1 MNRFR
6 IDHATMR
13 FGVFGDPIAHSKSP
27 VMMNRAFEATG
38 INGIY
43 MAFHVRPHQLQS
55 AVEGIRGLGFRGVNV
70 TIPHK
75 QAVME
80 YLDEIDEG
88 ARVIGAVN
96 TIVNNDGV
104 LVGYNTDGIGYV
116 RSLKEETGVRLAGKR
131 ILLIGA
137 GGAARGVAYALA
149 QEAPECIWIINR
161 TADRAVEL
169 AWSLKSYADVRGMG
183 SEGLDDIKHKVD
195 IVINT
200 TSIGM
205 HPDVDERP
213 ADPTIF
219 PAGTLFSDLVYNPRI
234 TRWLREARELGS
246 VVHGGLGMFI
256 YQGAYAFEYWTG
268 IQAPVQVMRET
279 VEQALQQA

>member
-1 MNRFR
+1 MDRMR

-27 VMMNRAFEATG
+27 VMMNHAFAAAG

-43 MAFHVRPHQLQS
+43 MAFHVKPKQLRS
-55 AVEGIRGLGFRGVNV
+55 AVEGIRGLGYRGVNV

-75 QAVME
+75 LAVME

-96 TIVNNDGV
+96 TIVNDNGV
-104 LVGYNTDGIGYV
+104 LIGYNTDGIGYV
-116 RSLKEETGVRLAGKR
+116 RSLKEETGVDLAGKR

-149 QEAPECIWIINR
+149 REAPECIWIVNR
-161 TADRAVEL
+161 TAERAVDL
-169 AWSLKSYADVRGMG
+169 AQSLQAYGDVRGMG
-183 SEGLDDIKHKVD
+183 TEALADIKHKVD

-205 HPDVDERP
+205 HPDIEGRP
-213 ADPTIF
+213 ADPRSFPPGTI
-219 PAGTLFSDLVYNPRI
+219 FSDLIYNPRM
-234 TRWLREARELGS
+234 TRWLKEAQELGRI
-246 VVHGGLGMFI
+246 VHGGLGMFI

-268 IQAPVQVMRET
+268 REAPVQVMREA
-279 VEQALQQA
+279 VEQALTEK

>member
-1 MNRFR
+1 
-6 IDHATMR
+6 
-13 FGVFGDPIAHSKSP
+13 
-27 VMMNRAFEATG
+27 
-38 INGIY
+38 
-43 MAFHVRPHQLQS
+43 
-55 AVEGIRGLGFRGVNV
+55 
-70 TIPHK
+70 
-75 QAVME
+75 
-80 YLDEIDEG
+80 
-88 ARVIGAVN
+88 
-96 TIVNNDGV
+96 
-104 LVGYNTDGIGYV
+104 
-116 RSLKEETGVRLAGKR
+116 
-131 ILLIGA
+131 
-137 GGAARGVAYALA
+137 
-149 QEAPECIWIINR
+149 
-161 TADRAVEL
+161 
-169 AWSLKSYADVRGMG
+169 MG

>member
-1 MNRFR
+1 MDRLKL
-6 IDHATMR
+6 DHATMR

-27 VMMNRAFEATG
+27 VMMNSAFEATG
-38 INGIY
+38 INAIY
-43 MAFHVRPHQLQS
+43 MAFHVKPEQLRS
-55 AVEGIRGLGFRGVNV
+55 AVEGIRGLGLRGVNV

-75 QAVME
+75 QAVMD

-96 TIVNNDGV
+96 TIVNNNGV

-116 RSLKEETGVRLAGKR
+116 RSLKEETGVNLAGKR

-149 QEAPECIWIINR
+149 NEVPECIWIINR
-161 TADRAVEL
+161 TAERAVEL
-169 AWSLKSYADVRGMG
+169 ARSLQAYADVRGMG
-183 SEGLDDIKHKVD
+183 TEGLDDIKHKVD

-205 HPDVDERP
+205 LPDVDGRP
-213 ADPTIF
+213 ADPAAF
-219 PAGTLFSDLVYNPRI
+219 PAGTLFSDLIYNPRV
-234 TRWLREARELGS
+234 TRWLKEAEEHGS
-246 VVHGGLGMFI
+246 IVHGGLGMFI

-268 IQAPVQVMRET
+268 RQAPVQVMREA
-279 VEQALQQA
+279 VERALQQS